1 MLFVTARPTIST
13 FSPEAT
19 NIPAAIGEDV
29 KLTCI
34 VIAKPPAKM
43 SWKRDLNGNELSPQ
57 NDNKVKS
64 IPKTQSNTIEMTVNV
79 GAVDEEFYCVAVNFL
94 GNDTQKYR
102 IREIGR

>member
-1 MLFVTARPTIST
+1 MLSVTARPTIRT
-13 FSPEAT
+13 FTPEAT
-19 NIPAAIGEDV
+19 NIPGAIGKDV
-29 KLTCI
+29 KLICI
-34 VIAKPPAKM
+34 VRAKPPAKM

-64 IPKTQSNTIEMTVNV
+64 IFNQSNTIEMTVNV

-102 IREIGR
+102 IRETGR

>member
-1 MLFVTARPTIST
+1 MLSVTARPTIRT
-13 FSPEAT
+13 FTPEDT
-19 NIPAAIGEDV
+19 NIPGAIGKDV
-29 KLTCI
+29 KLICI

-43 SWKRDLNGNELSPQ
+43 SWKRDLNGNELSRE

-64 IPKTQSNTIEMTVNV
+64 ISSKQPNTIEMTVNV

-102 IREIGR
+102 IRKTGR